1 MRFDF
6 IVLLL
11 LCCQV
16 YDRNIFGSQI
26 QVISCLV
33 CSVGQDIDA
42 GAVQGDSVVLGI
54 VIQQEKE
61 GAVPIGTFRHFDM
74 LFGAHNRGD
83 TGFCT

>member
-16 YDRNIFGSQI
+16 YDRNIFGSQV

-42 GAVQGDSVVLGI
+42 GAVQGDSVVLCI
-54 VIQQEKE
+54 VIQQ
-61 GAVPIGTFRHFDM
+61 
-74 LFGAHNRGD
+74 
-83 TGFCT
+83 

>member
-33 CSVGQDIDA
+33 CPVGQDIDA
-42 GAVQGDSVVLGI
+42 GAVQGDSVVLCI

-61 GAVPIGTFRHFDM
+61 GAVPIGTFRHLDM
-74 LFGAHNRGD
+74 LFGAHDRGD

>member
-26 QVISCLV
+26 QVISWV
-33 CSVGQDIDA
+33 EEEDA
-42 GAVQGDSVVLGI
+42 LPED
-54 VIQQEKE
+54 
-61 GAVPIGTFRHFDM
+61 
-74 LFGAHNRGD
+74 AHNSFTWQGTSYPAMLLCDLLHTEGD
-83 TGFCT
+83 RLLR